1 MENWNSFLPVSQED
15 MRRRG
20 WQDYDFLLVTGDAY
34 VDHPS
39 FGPAVIGRLLESEGY
54 RVAMLAQP
62 AWHDADAFRAMG
74 RPNYGVLISAGNL
87 DSMVAHY
94 TAARRRRSEDF
105 YSPGKKP
112 GLRPDRAVIVYANRA
127 REAFPGLP
135 VVIGGLEAT
144 LCAL

>member
-105 YSPGKKP
+105 
-112 GLRPDRAVIVYANRA
+112 
-127 REAFPGLP
+127 
-135 VVIGGLEAT
+135 
-144 LCAL
+144 